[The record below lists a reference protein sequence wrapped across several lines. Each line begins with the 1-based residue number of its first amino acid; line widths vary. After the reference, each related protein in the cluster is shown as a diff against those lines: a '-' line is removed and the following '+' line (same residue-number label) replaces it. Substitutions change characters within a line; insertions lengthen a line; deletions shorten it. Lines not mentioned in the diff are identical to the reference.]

1 MLKQLKRMGLLAL
14 TCAVSLFTMSL
25 CAFAKPD
32 WPLDT
37 GCQSEAGIVMDMD
50 SGAVLFAQNIHV
62 QEYPASITKLL
73 TGLVV
78 VENASMDDQ
87 VTFSHDAVYN
97 VEDGS
102 GNKLQL
108 EEGDVL
114 SVKDCLYVMLLQSS
128 NQAANALAEHVAGSR
143 EAFADMMNE
152 KAASLGCRESHFVN
166 PSGLND
172 PEQLTSAYDMA
183 QIGAAVFNNQT
194 LLEICSST
202 SATLPPTI
210 NNPNGRTYSME
221 HKLVVTDNSDDEN
234 YYPSA
239 VAGKT
244 GYTSLAGQTLVTY
257 AEQNGRRQVAVT
269 LKSTQRTHYSD
280 TKTILEFGFARF
292 KNVSV
297 AENET
302 NYVTGDE
309 PVTIG
314 DVSYESSDLYLD
326 EKAVITLPN
335 DAQFSDADQ
344 YLQTEI
350 PASHPEGAV
359 GRIIYTYNDRQ
370 IGVAWVY
377 SKTAVSAAAVSEES
391 SENTEMTESTA
402 STGTDT
408 TDSNT
413 NGTPSDVNDGKKDK
427 KPLELTRGT
436 WIAVGIGAAIL
447 LVVLIISW
455 IMLQRKKEEERMRIL
470 REKRRKRL
478 ADIGCSEEEFER
490 LVNERKNAL
499 RERPLPEPDE
509 EEIEEAEED
518 AIEPYLEEEDV
529 QEEPA
534 DVVDTDTDPEELQ
547 EEDDAPLEDN

>member
-1 MLKQLKRMGLLAL
+1 MLKQLKRKGILAL
-14 TCAVSLFTMSL
+14 ACVISIFSMSV

-37 GCQSEAGIVMDMD
+37 GCQSEAGIVMDLD

-73 TGLVV
+73 TALVV
-78 VENASMDDQ
+78 VENASMDEQ

-97 VEDGS
+97 VESGS

-128 NQAANALAEHVAGSR
+128 NQAANALAEHVGGSR

-183 QIGAAVFNNQT
+183 QIGAAVFGNPT
-194 LLEICSST
+194 LLEICSTT

-221 HKLVVTDNSDDEN
+221 HKLVVTGDSSDEN

-257 AEQNGRRQVAVT
+257 AEQDGRRQVAVT

-280 TKTILEFGFARF
+280 TKTILDFGFARF

-302 NYVTGDE
+302 DYVTGEE

-314 DVSYESSDLYLD
+314 DETYSPSDLYLD
-326 EKAVITLPN
+326 EKAVVTLPN
-335 DAQFSDADQ
+335 DAQFSDADK

-359 GRIIYTYNDRQ
+359 ARIIYTYNDRQ

-377 SKTAVSAAAVSEES
+377 STKAASAPVSAEDGTDNETAGSENTTDAAKTGTSSTADKEKKPLKLTKATYIAAGAGVVVLLIAAAVVWF
-391 SENTEMTESTA
+391 M
-402 STGTDT
+402 
-408 TDSNT
+408 
-413 NGTPSDVNDGKKDK
+413 
-427 KPLELTRGT
+427 
-436 WIAVGIGAAIL
+436 I
-447 LVVLIISW
+447 
-455 IMLQRKKEEERMRIL
+455 QRKQEEEQMRVL

-478 ADIGCSEEEFER
+478 ADMGCSEEEFER

-499 RERPLPEPDE
+499 RERTMPEPDDDDGSGDEVSDHSEDLPE
-509 EEIEEAEED
+509 EYPDDDYDSWED
-518 AIEPYLEEEDV
+518 EHEDDLDDPDEKEDV
-529 QEEPA
+529 PG
-534 DVVDTDTDPEELQ
+534 
-547 EEDDAPLEDN
+547 EDR

>member
-1 MLKQLKRMGLLAL
+1 MMLKQLKRMGLLVL
-14 TCAVSLFTMSL
+14 TCAVSLFTISL

-62 QEYPASITKLL
+62 QKYPASITKLL
-73 TGLVV
+73 TALVV

-143 EAFADMMNE
+143 EAFAGMMNE
-152 KAASLGCRESHFVN
+152 TAASLGCRESHFVN

-183 QIGAAVFNNQT
+183 QIGSAVFNNPA

-221 HKLVVTDNSDDEN
+221 HKLVVTDNSEDEN

-257 AEQNGRRQVAVT
+257 AKQDDRRQVAVT

-280 TKTILEFGFARF
+280 TKTILDFGFARF

-302 NYVTGDE
+302 AYVTGDD

-314 DVSYESSDLYLD
+314 DTAYKPSDLYLD

-359 GRIIYTYNDRQ
+359 GRLIYTYNDRQ

-377 SKTAVSAAAVSEES
+377 STKAASAPVSAEDGTDNETAGSENTTDAAKTGTSSTADKEKKPLKLTKATYIAAGAGVVVLLIAAAVIWF
-391 SENTEMTESTA
+391 M
-402 STGTDT
+402 
-408 TDSNT
+408 
-413 NGTPSDVNDGKKDK
+413 
-427 KPLELTRGT
+427 
-436 WIAVGIGAAIL
+436 I
-447 LVVLIISW
+447 
-455 IMLQRKKEEERMRIL
+455 QRKQEEERMRVL

-478 ADIGCSEEEFER
+478 ADMGCSEEEFER

-499 RERPLPEPDE
+499 RERTMPEPDDDDGSGDEVSDHSEDLPE
-509 EEIEEAEED
+509 EYPDDEYDSWED
-518 AIEPYLEEEDV
+518 EHEDDLDDPDEKEDV
-529 QEEPA
+529 PG
-534 DVVDTDTDPEELQ
+534 
-547 EEDDAPLEDN
+547 EDR

>member
-1 MLKQLKRMGLLAL
+1 MLKQLKRKGILAL
-14 TCAVSLFTMSL
+14 ACVISIFSMSV

-37 GCQSEAGIVMDMD
+37 GCQSEAGIVMDLD

-73 TGLVV
+73 TALVV
-78 VENASMDDQ
+78 VENASMDEQ

-97 VEDGS
+97 VESGS

-128 NQAANALAEHVAGSR
+128 NQAANALAEHVGGSR

-183 QIGAAVFNNQT
+183 QIGAAVFGNPT
-194 LLEICSST
+194 LLEICSTT

-221 HKLVVTDNSDDEN
+221 HKLVVTGDSSDEN

-257 AEQNGRRQVAVT
+257 AEQDGRRQVAVT

-280 TKTILEFGFARF
+280 TKTILDFGFARF

-302 NYVTGDE
+302 DYVTGEE

-314 DVSYESSDLYLD
+314 DETYSPSDLYLD
-326 EKAVITLPN
+326 EKAVVTLPN
-335 DAQFSDADQ
+335 DAQFSDADK

-359 GRIIYTYNDRQ
+359 ARIIYTYNDRQ

-377 SKTAVSAAAVSEES
+377 STKAASAPVSAEDGTDNETAGSENTTDAAKTGTSSTADKEKKPLKLTKATYIAAGAGVVVLLIAAAVIWF
-391 SENTEMTESTA
+391 M
-402 STGTDT
+402 
-408 TDSNT
+408 
-413 NGTPSDVNDGKKDK
+413 
-427 KPLELTRGT
+427 
-436 WIAVGIGAAIL
+436 I
-447 LVVLIISW
+447 
-455 IMLQRKKEEERMRIL
+455 QRKQEEERMRVL

-478 ADIGCSEEEFER
+478 ADMGCSEEEFER

-499 RERPLPEPDE
+499 RERTMPEPDDDDGSGDEVSDHSEDLPE
-509 EEIEEAEED
+509 EYPDDEYDSWED
-518 AIEPYLEEEDV
+518 EHEDDLDDPDEKEDV
-529 QEEPA
+529 PG
-534 DVVDTDTDPEELQ
+534 VDR
-547 EEDDAPLEDN
+547 

>member
-1 MLKQLKRMGLLAL
+1 MLKQLKRKGILAL
-14 TCAVSLFTMSL
+14 ACVISIFSMSV

-37 GCQSEAGIVMDMD
+37 GCQSEAGIVMDLD

-73 TGLVV
+73 TALVV
-78 VENASMDDQ
+78 VENASMDEQ

-97 VEDGS
+97 VESGS

-128 NQAANALAEHVAGSR
+128 NQAANALAEHVGGSR

-183 QIGAAVFNNQT
+183 QIGAAVFGNPT
-194 LLEICSST
+194 LLEICSTT

-221 HKLVVTDNSDDEN
+221 HKLVVTGDSSDEN

-257 AEQNGRRQVAVT
+257 AEQDGRRQVAVT

-280 TKTILEFGFARF
+280 TKTILDFGFARF

-302 NYVTGDE
+302 DYVTGEE

-314 DVSYESSDLYLD
+314 DETYSPSDLYLD
-326 EKAVITLPN
+326 EKAVVTLPN
-335 DAQFSDADQ
+335 DAQFSDADK

-377 SKTAVSAAAVSEES
+377 STKAASAPVSAEDGTDNETAGSENTTDAAKTGTSSTAAKEKKPLKLTKATYIAAGAGVVVLLIAAAVIWF
-391 SENTEMTESTA
+391 M
-402 STGTDT
+402 
-408 TDSNT
+408 
-413 NGTPSDVNDGKKDK
+413 
-427 KPLELTRGT
+427 
-436 WIAVGIGAAIL
+436 I
-447 LVVLIISW
+447 
-455 IMLQRKKEEERMRIL
+455 QRKQEEERMRVL

-478 ADIGCSEEEFER
+478 ADMGCSEEEFER

-499 RERPLPEPDE
+499 RERTMPEPDDDDGSGDEVSDHSEDLPE
-509 EEIEEAEED
+509 EYPDDEYDSWED
-518 AIEPYLEEEDV
+518 EHEDDLDDPDEKEDV
-529 QEEPA
+529 PG
-534 DVVDTDTDPEELQ
+534 
-547 EEDDAPLEDN
+547 EDR

>member
-1 MLKQLKRMGLLAL
+1 MLKQLKRKGILAL
-14 TCAVSLFTMSL
+14 ACVISIFSMSV

-37 GCQSEAGIVMDMD
+37 VCQSEAGIVMDLD
-50 SGAVLFAQNIHV
+50 SGAVLFPQNIHV

-73 TGLVV
+73 TALVV
-78 VENASMDDQ
+78 VENASMDEQ

-97 VEDGS
+97 VESGS

-128 NQAANALAEHVAGSR
+128 NQAANALAEHVGGSR

-183 QIGAAVFNNQT
+183 QIGAAVFGNPT
-194 LLEICSST
+194 LLEICSTT

-221 HKLVVTDNSDDEN
+221 HKLVVTGDSSDEN

-257 AEQNGRRQVAVT
+257 AEQDGRRQVAVT

-280 TKTILEFGFARF
+280 TKTILDFGFARF

-302 NYVTGDE
+302 DYVTGEE

-314 DVSYESSDLYLD
+314 DETYSPSDLYLD
-326 EKAVITLPN
+326 EKAVVTLPN
-335 DAQFSDADQ
+335 DAQFSDADK

-359 GRIIYTYNDRQ
+359 ARIIYTYNDRQ

-377 SKTAVSAAAVSEES
+377 STKAASAPVSAEDGTDNETAGSENTTDAAKTGTSSTADKEKKPLKLTKATYIAAGAGVVVLLIAAAVIWF
-391 SENTEMTESTA
+391 M
-402 STGTDT
+402 
-408 TDSNT
+408 
-413 NGTPSDVNDGKKDK
+413 
-427 KPLELTRGT
+427 
-436 WIAVGIGAAIL
+436 I
-447 LVVLIISW
+447 
-455 IMLQRKKEEERMRIL
+455 QRKQEEERMRVL

-478 ADIGCSEEEFER
+478 ADMGCSEEEFER

-499 RERPLPEPDE
+499 RERTMSEPDE
-509 EEIEEAEED
+509 NDGSGDEVSDHSEDLPEEYPDDEYDSWED
-518 AIEPYLEEEDV
+518 EHEDDLDDPDEKEDV
-529 QEEPA
+529 PG
-534 DVVDTDTDPEELQ
+534 
-547 EEDDAPLEDN
+547 EDR

>member
-1 MLKQLKRMGLLAL
+1 MLKQLKRKGILAL
-14 TCAVSLFTMSL
+14 ACVISIFSMSV

-37 GCQSEAGIVMDMD
+37 GCQSEAGIVMDLD

-73 TGLVV
+73 TALVV
-78 VENASMDDQ
+78 VENASMDEQ

-97 VEDGS
+97 VESGS

-128 NQAANALAEHVAGSR
+128 NQAANALAEHVGGSR

-183 QIGAAVFNNQT
+183 QIGAAVFGNPT
-194 LLEICSST
+194 LLEICSTT

-221 HKLVVTDNSDDEN
+221 HKLVVTGDSSDEN

-257 AEQNGRRQVAVT
+257 AEQDGRRQVAVT

-280 TKTILEFGFARF
+280 TKTILDFGFARF

-302 NYVTGDE
+302 DYVTGEE

-314 DVSYESSDLYLD
+314 DETYSPSDLYLD
-326 EKAVITLPN
+326 EKAVVTLPN
-335 DAQFSDADQ
+335 DAQFSDADK

-359 GRIIYTYNDRQ
+359 ARIIYTYNDRQ

-377 SKTAVSAAAVSEES
+377 STKAASAPVSAEDGTDNETAGSENTTDAAKTGTSSTADKEKKPLKLTKATYIAAGAGVVVLLIAAAVIWF
-391 SENTEMTESTA
+391 M
-402 STGTDT
+402 
-408 TDSNT
+408 
-413 NGTPSDVNDGKKDK
+413 
-427 KPLELTRGT
+427 
-436 WIAVGIGAAIL
+436 I
-447 LVVLIISW
+447 
-455 IMLQRKKEEERMRIL
+455 QRKQEEERMRVL

-478 ADIGCSEEEFER
+478 ADMGCSEEEFER

-499 RERPLPEPDE
+499 RERTMPEPDDDDGSGDEVSDHSEDLPE
-509 EEIEEAEED
+509 EYPDDKYDSWED
-518 AIEPYLEEEDV
+518 EHEDDLDDPDEKEDV
-529 QEEPA
+529 PG
-534 DVVDTDTDPEELQ
+534 
-547 EEDDAPLEDN
+547 EDR

>member
-1 MLKQLKRMGLLAL
+1 MLKQLKRKGILAL
-14 TCAVSLFTMSL
+14 ACVISIFSMSV

-37 GCQSEAGIVMDMD
+37 GCQSEAGIVMDLD

-73 TGLVV
+73 TALVV
-78 VENASMDDQ
+78 VENASMDEQ

-97 VEDGS
+97 VESGS

-128 NQAANALAEHVAGSR
+128 NQAANALAEHVGGSR

-183 QIGAAVFNNQT
+183 QIGAAVFGNPT
-194 LLEICSST
+194 LLEICSTT

-221 HKLVVTDNSDDEN
+221 HKLVVTGDSSDEN

-244 GYTSLAGQTLVTY
+244 GYTSLAGQILVTY
-257 AEQNGRRQVAVT
+257 AEQDGRRQVAVT

-280 TKTILEFGFARF
+280 TKTILDFGFARF

-302 NYVTGDE
+302 DYVTGEE

-314 DVSYESSDLYLD
+314 DETYSPSDLYLD
-326 EKAVITLPN
+326 EKAVVTLPN
-335 DAQFSDADQ
+335 DAQFSDADK

-359 GRIIYTYNDRQ
+359 ARIIYTYNDRQ

-377 SKTAVSAAAVSEES
+377 STKAASAPVSAEDGTDNETAGSENTTDAAKTGTSSTADKEKKPLKLTKATYIAAGAGVVVLLIAAAVIWF
-391 SENTEMTESTA
+391 M
-402 STGTDT
+402 
-408 TDSNT
+408 
-413 NGTPSDVNDGKKDK
+413 
-427 KPLELTRGT
+427 
-436 WIAVGIGAAIL
+436 I
-447 LVVLIISW
+447 
-455 IMLQRKKEEERMRIL
+455 QRKQEEERMRVL

-478 ADIGCSEEEFER
+478 ADMGCSEEEFER

-499 RERPLPEPDE
+499 RERTMPEPDDDDGSGDEVSDHSEDLPE
-509 EEIEEAEED
+509 EYPDDEYDSWED
-518 AIEPYLEEEDV
+518 EHEDDLDDPDEKEDV
-529 QEEPA
+529 PG
-534 DVVDTDTDPEELQ
+534 
-547 EEDDAPLEDN
+547 EDR

>member
-1 MLKQLKRMGLLAL
+1 MLKQLKRKVILAL
-14 TCAVSLFTMSL
+14 ACVISIFSMSV

-37 GCQSEAGIVMDMD
+37 GCQSEAGIVMDLD

-73 TGLVV
+73 TALVV
-78 VENASMDDQ
+78 VENASMDEQ

-97 VEDGS
+97 VESGS

-128 NQAANALAEHVAGSR
+128 NQAANALAEHVGGSR

-183 QIGAAVFNNQT
+183 QIGAAVFGNPT
-194 LLEICSST
+194 LLEICSTT

-221 HKLVVTDNSDDEN
+221 HKLVVTGDSSDEN

-257 AEQNGRRQVAVT
+257 AEQDGRRQVAVT

-280 TKTILEFGFARF
+280 TKTILDFGFARF

-302 NYVTGDE
+302 DYVTGEE

-314 DVSYESSDLYLD
+314 DETYSPSDLYLD
-326 EKAVITLPN
+326 EKAVVTLPN
-335 DAQFSDADQ
+335 DAQFSDADK

-377 SKTAVSAAAVSEES
+377 STKAASAPVSAEDGTDNETAGSENTTDAAKTGTSSTADKEKKPLKLTKATYIAAGAGVVVLLIAAAVIWF
-391 SENTEMTESTA
+391 M
-402 STGTDT
+402 
-408 TDSNT
+408 
-413 NGTPSDVNDGKKDK
+413 
-427 KPLELTRGT
+427 
-436 WIAVGIGAAIL
+436 I
-447 LVVLIISW
+447 
-455 IMLQRKKEEERMRIL
+455 QRKQEEERMRVL

-478 ADIGCSEEEFER
+478 ADMGCSEEEFER

-499 RERPLPEPDE
+499 RERTMPEPDDDDGSGDEVSDHSEDLPE
-509 EEIEEAEED
+509 EYPDDEYDSWED
-518 AIEPYLEEEDV
+518 EHEDDLDDPDEKEDV
-529 QEEPA
+529 PG
-534 DVVDTDTDPEELQ
+534 
-547 EEDDAPLEDN
+547 EDR

>member
-1 MLKQLKRMGLLAL
+1 MLKQLKRKGILAL
-14 TCAVSLFTMSL
+14 ACVISIFSMSV

-37 GCQSEAGIVMDMD
+37 GCQSEAGIVMDLD

-73 TGLVV
+73 TALVV
-78 VENASMDDQ
+78 VENASMDEQ

-97 VEDGS
+97 VESGS

-128 NQAANALAEHVAGSR
+128 NQAANALAEHVGGSR
-143 EAFADMMNE
+143 ETFADMMNE

-183 QIGAAVFNNQT
+183 QIGAAVFGNPT
-194 LLEICSST
+194 LLEICSTT

-221 HKLVVTDNSDDEN
+221 HKLVVTGDSSDEN

-257 AEQNGRRQVAVT
+257 AEQDGRRQVAVT

-280 TKTILEFGFARF
+280 TKTILDFGFARF

-302 NYVTGDE
+302 NYVTGEE

-314 DVSYESSDLYLD
+314 DETYSPSDLYLD
-326 EKAVITLPN
+326 EKAVVTLPN
-335 DAQFSDADQ
+335 DAQFSDADK

-359 GRIIYTYNDRQ
+359 ARIIYTYNDRQ

-377 SKTAVSAAAVSEES
+377 STKAASAPVSAEDGTDNETAGSENTTDAAKTGTSSTADKEKKPLKLTKATYIAAGAGVVVLLIAAAVIWF
-391 SENTEMTESTA
+391 M
-402 STGTDT
+402 
-408 TDSNT
+408 
-413 NGTPSDVNDGKKDK
+413 
-427 KPLELTRGT
+427 
-436 WIAVGIGAAIL
+436 I
-447 LVVLIISW
+447 
-455 IMLQRKKEEERMRIL
+455 QRKQEEERMRVL

-478 ADIGCSEEEFER
+478 ADMGCSEEEFER

-499 RERPLPEPDE
+499 RERTMSEPDDDDGSGDEVSDHSEDLPEEYPDDEYDSWEDEHEDDLDDPDE
-509 EEIEEAEED
+509 K
-518 AIEPYLEEEDV
+518 EDV
-529 QEEPA
+529 PG
-534 DVVDTDTDPEELQ
+534 
-547 EEDDAPLEDN
+547 EDR